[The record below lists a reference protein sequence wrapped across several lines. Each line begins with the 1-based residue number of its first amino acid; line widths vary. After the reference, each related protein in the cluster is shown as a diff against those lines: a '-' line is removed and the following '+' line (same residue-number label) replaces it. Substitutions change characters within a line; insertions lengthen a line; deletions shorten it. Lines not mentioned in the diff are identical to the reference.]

1 MRILVCYSDKPRGVA
16 AIALAQEHAAK
27 WQAEIDVVWAIIRD
41 KPLGQKAIQEF
52 EDKLETHLAQLF
64 ESSDIAYKF
73 HLLIN
78 TINAGEQIVEFA
90 KDIKA
95 QTIILGLRKRSLVG
109 KMIFGS
115 NAQYIILN
123 APCPVLTTRRE

>member
-16 AIALAQEHAAK
+16 AIELAQVHATK
-27 WQAEIDVVWAIIRD
+27 WQAEIDIVWAISRD
-41 KPLGQKAIQEF
+41 KPLGQKEIQKF
-52 EDKLETHLAQLF
+52 EEELEAHLAQLF
-64 ESSDIAYKF
+64 EDTDINYKF

-78 TINAGEQIVEFA
+78 TTNAGEQIVGFA

-123 APCPVLTTRRE
+123 APCPVLTTRHE